1 MVSYFA
7 NTEINA
13 ALNYFTFYFLGVL
26 TGFPLYLLIFCSQHI
41 TLKSTILELTKLKG
55 CRFNP

>member
-13 ALNYFTFYFLGVL
+13 ALNYFTFYFLSVL
-26 TGFPLYLLIFCSQHI
+26 TGFPLYLLIFSRYSS
-41 TLKSTILELTKLKG
+41 LKSKTLELTKLKG

>member
-1 MVSYFA
+1 MVSYFT

-13 ALNYFTFYFLGVL
+13 ALNYFTFFLGVL
-26 TGFPLYLLIFCSQHI
+26 TGFPLYLLIFCSRHI
-41 TLKSTILELTKLKG
+41 PLKSETLALTKLKG